1 MDYQG
6 MTMIWCWYV
15 ALSYL
20 VDICRDGRKQTLF
33 SLMPDKGAVMR
44 IGASFAQKAQEN
56 LQRRAEYVK
65 QVNTP
70 LIYLTGIP

>member
-1 MDYQG
+1 V
-6 MTMIWCWYV
+6 T
-15 ALSYL
+15 LSYI

-56 LQRRAEYVK
+56 LERRAVCVK
-65 QVNTP
+65 QVNTL
-70 LIYLTGIP
+70 LIPT